1 MQIAGQAFRM
11 MRNPPRTGEN
21 TTRGGPSLRLV
32 TGDVETMPRPVR
44 GANGLTIESG
54 SKAPLSRAAEESM
67 KRRRMEVARENH
79 AASSLD
85 ADDARWVF
93 AVLVSKVLDGGRAAI
108 LAPDRRR
115 LLMVNAREMGLR
127 EFDANLV
134 IAIVQDCV
142 RTGHERLCPKTEAR
156 LAMVREAQPPLS
168 IKLWQFVVA
177 GVVAGSGIAGMVIMW
192 LRG

>member
-1 MQIAGQAFRM
+1 M
-11 MRNPPRTGEN
+11 MRNPPRTDEN
-21 TTRGGPSLRLV
+21 TTRSGPSLRLV
-32 TGDVETMPRPVR
+32 TGDVEATQRSVR
-44 GANGLTIESG
+44 AVNALTIETSG
-54 SKAPLSRAAEESM
+54 KAALSRAAEESM

-115 LLMVNAREMGLR
+115 LLMGNAKEMGLR

-142 RTGHERLCPKTEAR
+142 RTGHERLCPRTEAR
-156 LAMVREAQPPLS
+156 LAMVRVAQPPFT
-168 IKLWQFVVA
+168 IQPWQFVVA
-177 GVVAGSGIAGMVIMW
+177 GIVAGSAIAGMVIMW

>member
-1 MQIAGQAFRM
+1 
-11 MRNPPRTGEN
+11 
-21 TTRGGPSLRLV
+21 LV
-32 TGDVETMPRPVR
+32 TGDVESTPRPVR
-44 GANGLTIESG
+44 AANGLIIESG
-54 SKAPLSRAAEESM
+54 GKAPLSRAAEESM

-168 IKLWQFVVA
+168 IKLWQFVAA
-177 GVVAGSGIAGMVIMW
+177 GVVAGSAIAGMVIMW

>member
-1 MQIAGQAFRM
+1 MEIAGQAPSM
-11 MRNPPRTGEN
+11 MRNPPRNGEN
-21 TTRGGPSLRLV
+21 TARSGPALRLV
-32 TGDVETMPRPVR
+32 TGDVDLPLRPVR
-44 GANGLTIESG
+44 AVNSLSVADR
-54 SKAPLSRAAEESM
+54 APAPSRAADESL

-108 LAPDRRR
+108 LAPERRA
-115 LLMVNAREMGLR
+115 LLMGNAKEIGLR

-142 RTGHERLCPKTEAR
+142 RTGHERLCPETQAR
-156 LAMVREAQPPLS
+156 LAMVREAHKPSS
-168 IKLWQFVVA
+168 IKLWQFVAAGIVA
-177 GVVAGSGIAGMVIMW
+177 GGAIAGMVIMW